1 VRQLP
6 VMSDTSLR
14 DILRAPAG
22 PVDLS
27 GIDPRATPRAPGGKS
42 KAVTATRKQGE
53 RLAGLQEMLYAE
65 GTMDGATKRVL
76 LVLQGMDTCG
86 KDGTVK
92 HVIGMLNPQG
102 CHITGF
108 KKPTPEEL
116 QHHFLWRIRRAVPPP
131 GQVGIFNRSHYEDV
145 LVVRV
150 HDLVPPEVWGKRY
163 EEINRFERQL
173 AGNGVTIVKCFLH
186 ISAKEQRR
194 RLLARL
200 ADPTKRWK
208 FNPGDLSERARWK
221 DYQQAYEAVLERCS
235 TGVAPWYIVP
245 ADRKWYRN
253 WAVAQL
259 LGEALGGMS
268 LAYPQPE
275 LDIPALTARL
285 RGGPAS

>member
-1 VRQLP
+1 
-6 VMSDTSLR
+6 MSGASLR

-22 PVDLS
+22 PVDL
-27 GIDPRATPRAPGGKS
+27 GAIDPADTPLAPGGK
-42 KAVTATRKQGE
+42 ARAIEATQEHGE
-53 RLAGLQEMLYAE
+53 RLARLQEMLYAE
-65 GTMDGATKRVL
+65 GTTDGATRRVL

-108 KKPTPEEL
+108 KAPTEEERR
-116 QHHFLWRIRRAVPPP
+116 HHFLWRVRRALPAP
-131 GQVGIFNRSHYEDV
+131 GMIGIFNRSHYEDV

-150 HDLVPPEVWGKRY
+150 HDLVPEQVWSGRY
-163 EEINRFERQL
+163 AEINRFEQQL

-186 ISAKEQRR
+186 ISPAEQRR

-208 FNPGDLSERARWK
+208 FNPADLAERGHWT
-221 DYQQAYEAVLERCS
+221 DYTAAYEAVLERCS
-235 TGVAPWYIVP
+235 SSAAPWYVVP

-259 LGEALGGMS
+259 LAETLGELNLSYPRPDLDLAALRAQLGKK
-268 LAYPQPE
+268 P
-275 LDIPALTARL
+275 
-285 RGGPAS
+285 